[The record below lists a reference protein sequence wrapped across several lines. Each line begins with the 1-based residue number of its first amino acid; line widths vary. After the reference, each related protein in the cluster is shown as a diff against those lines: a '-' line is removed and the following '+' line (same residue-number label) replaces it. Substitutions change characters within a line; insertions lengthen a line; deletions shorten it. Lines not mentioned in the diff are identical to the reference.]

1 MDKVGDLSV
10 TQWNYK
16 GKSGDHIGP
25 IAQDFYQAFGLGTSD
40 KSITTVDAD
49 GISLAAI
56 KGLLEKTERLL
67 DRIEQL
73 ESENAYLK
81 EENDDMR
88 ADIGSGEDQMRT
100 VLDRLSQLER
110 LIDKNKETLNVSD
123 DE

>member
-56 KGLLEKTERLL
+56 KGLL

-73 ESENAYLK
+73 ESENNELK
-81 EENDDMR
+81 AKVSSTDE
-88 ADIGSGEDQMRT
+88 QMAS
-100 VLDRLSQLER
+100 VLDRLSKLEQS
-110 LIDKNKETLNVSD
+110 NLNDSKSAED
-123 DE
+123 